1 MRTTYKNRQVL
12 AMIEQEFEDFEKDRE
27 NSSKGLKTIVDFG
40 ISKIEYDGTTI
51 KTQLKPKFKAKIKS
65 SVYIKPNSDSKNSL
79 F

>member
-12 AMIEQEFEDFEKDRE
+12 EMIEQEFEDFEKDRE

-40 ISKIEYDGTTI
+40 ISKIEYEGTTI

>member
-1 MRTTYKNRQVL
+1 MHTTYKKYKVL
-12 AMIEQEFEDFEKDRE
+12 EMIEQEFEDFEKDRE

-40 ISKIEYDGTTI
+40 VSKIEYEGTTI

>member
-1 MRTTYKNRQVL
+1 MHTTYKKYKVL
-12 AMIEQEFEDFEKDRE
+12 EMIEQEFEDFEKDRE
-27 NSSKGLKTIVDFG
+27 NNSKGLKTIVDFG
-40 ISKIEYDGTTI
+40 ISKIEYEGTTI